1 MKQKSWEQEPG
12 PFRGKRKGPLIVIS
26 DDDTTLLFL
35 LASELDAEGYDVIA
49 VEDKRELL
57 KKLSSIKPDVIIT
70 DIVAPGMDGF
80 EFIKEAKENPL
91 TANIPII
98 AVSGSVDAHD
108 RTKMLKLG
116 AGDFISKP
124 FKLNRILKSLR
135 RVLKQ
140 EPGSSA
146 GKAGGT

>member
-12 PFRGKRKGPLIVIS
+12 PFRGKRKGPLIAIT
-26 DDDTTLLFL
+26 DDDTTLLLL

-49 VEDKRELL
+49 IEDKRELL
-57 KKLSSIKPDVIIT
+57 KKLSSIRPDVIIT

-80 EFIKEAKENPL
+80 EFIKEAKENPS

-108 RTKMLKLG
+108 RTEMLKLG

-124 FKLNRILKSLR
+124 FKLNRLLKSLR
-135 RVLKQ
+135 RALKQ

-146 GKAGGT
+146 WKPGHT